1 MGSGIP
7 GRWRARSSS
16 RQNAPAASFRPEAAN
31 LTMPPK
37 RLITDGLRSYGVA
50 HREILPEVKHRS
62 SRYLNNRAENSYRPA
77 YELIS
82 LSHG

>member
-1 MGSGIP
+1 
-7 GRWRARSSS
+7 
-16 RQNAPAASFRPEAAN
+16 
-31 LTMPPK
+31 MPPK